1 MTVVDPRGIKNVVE
15 WADYMFPTLEQYGGV
30 ASRLLNEDDW
40 QRWGAGLLA
49 LSGIAQVGAPNP
61 YQFTDWRE
69 WAMRFN
75 QTLGQGS

>member
-1 MTVVDPRGIKNVVE
+1 MSIVDPRGLSSVIE

-30 ASRLLNEDDW
+30 ASRLLNENDW
-40 QRWGAGLLA
+40 QKWGSGLLA
-49 LSGIAQVGAPNP
+49 MSGIAQVGAPNP
-61 YQFTDWRE
+61 YQFDDWRE

>member
-1 MTVVDPRGIKNVVE
+1 MSVVDPRGIDNVVE
-15 WADYMFPTLEQYGGV
+15 WADYMFPTIEQYGGV
-30 ASRLLNEDDW
+30 ASRLLDESDW

-49 LSGIAQVGAPNP
+49 ISGIAQVGAPNP

-75 QTLGQGS
+75 QALGQGS